1 MTEDLYRV
9 LGVERDAT
17 ADQIRKAYRKLAREH
32 HPDLNP
38 GDPKAEERF

>member
-1 MTEDLYRV
+1 MKDPFEV

-17 ADQIRKAYRKLAREH
+17 KREIKAAYRKLAKEF

-38 GDPKAEERF
+38 DDAAILER